1 MELIKFERLKEAVA
15 TKASAAQLLELD
27 QLVGLVISQH
37 VAAVALARRAKLTIE
52 ERTCP
57 RCSSHAVVL
66 HGMDKNARQ
75 RFKCRACGRTYNI
88 LTGTPMARARKP
100 EKWGT
105 YLGFMTDHMSVRGI
119 VSAGIGLHHVTI
131 WRWRHRFLAAAAN
144 DNAALLSGIIEAD
157 VTCFLRSFK
166 GDRGWKHGRP
176 PESRAARSRA
186 WGAARRDLADEQ
198 VPVMTALD
206 TGGGIYEVIL
216 PSLAGIETALT
227 GRIAAGSVLCSHGAA
242 AYAHVA
248 DHAGAEHRVIQ
259 GPTITPHESK
269 TIPVPAQP
277 RREGRLGLGRV
288 NAYHRRLKTLID
300 GRCRGVA
307 TKYLANYLGWNRAML
322 RGVAGTALLD
332 RALA

>member
-1 MELIKFERLKEAVA
+1 
-15 TKASAAQLLELD
+15 
-27 QLVGLVISQH
+27 
-37 VAAVALARRAKLTIE
+37 
-52 ERTCP
+52 
-57 RCSSHAVVL
+57 
-66 HGMDKNARQ
+66 MDKNARQ

-119 VSAGIGLHHVTI
+119 VAAGLGLHHVTI

-176 PESRAARSRA
+176 PENRAARSRA

-206 TGGGIYEVIL
+206 TGGGIYEAIL
-216 PSLAGIETALT
+216 PSPAGIEAALT
-227 GRIAAGSVLCSHGAA
+227 GRIAAGSMLCSGGVA
-242 AYAHVA
+242 AYAHVT
-248 DHAGAEHRVIQ
+248 DRAGAEHCVIH
-259 GPTITPHESK
+259 GPTIAPRNSK
-269 TIPVPAQP
+269 TNPMPT
-277 RREGRLGLGRV
+277 RRAGRLGLGRV
-288 NAYHRRLKTLID
+288 SAHHRRLKTFIN

-322 RGVAGTALLD
+322 RGGVPGRRCWIGHLPD
-332 RALA
+332 PR